1 VSGAAPLV
9 LFVRPLPGVV
19 GERDR
24 VVHVVPVP
32 DPHAIPEYLI
42 AYCGARFGPGMTESL
57 ATPVGMPCVRCL
69 AAAPISGTEQLPDD
83 DRDKRLDPAA
93 SEATS

>member
-1 VSGAAPLV
+1 MSRDPLV

-32 DPHAIPEYLI
+32 DPAAIPEVLT
-42 AYCGARFGPGMTESL
+42 AYCGQEFAPGTTELLSV
-57 ATPVGMPCVRCL
+57 PRGMPCVLCL
-69 AAAPISGTEQLPDD
+69 VRVPGSGTEQLPDD
-83 DRDKRLDPAA
+83 SR
-93 SEATS
+93 